1 MASKTLKDVLR
12 EQAMLQARTRA
23 RDGRGRVARGAD
35 DPAAALPVI
44 HIRDAKRLDFALL
57 EQNRAI
63 AEVAAADA
71 SPEQAFLETPPSQA
85 HMRGHHLC
93 GPAACRTHIAQLD
106 GAPHDALAVADVAYS
121 STTRRKL
128 FRHFVAVTGCSAE
141 ELLRNL
147 HDMQIAEVPQRG
159 GERAKVLDPE
169 SRTRWSFYMAT
180 HVPA

>member
-57 EQNRAI
+57 EQNRAV

-85 HMRGHHLC
+85 HMRGHH
-93 GPAACRTHIAQLD
+93 ARAQEQANRTSPRRQ
-106 GAPHDALAVADVAYS
+106 ALL
-121 STTRRKL
+121 STPRCK
-128 FRHFVAVTGCSAE
+128 
-141 ELLRNL
+141 N
-147 HDMQIAEVPQRG
+147 
-159 GERAKVLDPE
+159 
-169 SRTRWSFYMAT
+169 
-180 HVPA
+180 